1 MISNQIFSPL
11 IAEAL
16 EELNLK
22 DLEGLCPTL
31 EKLLNELML
40 LEREQVLRA
49 GPYERSEDRQGY
61 ANGFKKKGMQTRM
74 GKIQLQV
81 PQTREVPFYPSCLEK
96 GQRSER
102 ALALAVGEMY
112 VNGVSTRRVKR
123 ITEELCG
130 LEISSTQV
138 SRLSKI
144 LDDEVDKFKNRKL
157 GIMRYLYLDARYEK
171 VREGGVIKDVAVL
184 SAIGVNEKGHREILG
199 ISCSLSEAEVHWR
212 TFLEDLISR
221 GLRGVILIITDDHP
235 GLKKARQAVLPGTS
249 WQRCIFHMAQN
260 AMNYAPKQGMRK
272 EIAQSVRDIYQALSR
287 EEAQNRLKAAIS
299 EYEEKAPRFSEW
311 LEDNFEEGLTFY
323 KFPKDHWK
331 KIRTNNPAERLNQE
345 FKRRTRVVRLFPS
358 IASCE
363 RLIGAIAMEIHEDWA
378 SGKYYMSMEES
389 RG

>member
-1 MISNQIFSPL
+1 M
-11 IAEAL
+11 
-16 EELNLK
+16 
-22 DLEGLCPTL
+22 
-31 EKLLNELML
+31 
-40 LEREQVLRA
+40 
-49 GPYERSEDRQGY
+49 
-61 ANGFKKKGMQTRM
+61 
-74 GKIQLQV
+74 
-81 PQTREVPFYPSCLEK
+81 
-96 GQRSER
+96 
-102 ALALAVGEMY
+102 
-112 VNGVSTRRVKR
+112 
-123 ITEELCG
+123 
-130 LEISSTQV
+130 
-138 SRLSKI
+138 
-144 LDDEVDKFKNRKL
+144 
-157 GIMRYLYLDARYEK
+157 
-171 VREGGVIKDVAVL
+171 
-184 SAIGVNEKGHREILG
+184 NEKGHREILG

-235 GLKKARQAVLPGTS
+235 GLKKARQAVLPGIS

-260 AMNYAPKQGMRK
+260 AMHYAPKQGMRK

>member
-235 GLKKARQAVLPGTS
+235 GLKKARQAVLPGIS

-363 RLIGAIAMEIHEDWA
+363 RLIGAVAMEIHEDWA

>member
-235 GLKKARQAVLPGTS
+235 GLKKARQAVLPGIS

-260 AMNYAPKQGMRK
+260 AMNYAPKEGMRK

>member
-235 GLKKARQAVLPGTS
+235 GLKKARQAVLPGIS

-260 AMNYAPKQGMRK
+260 AMHYAPKQGMRK

-363 RLIGAIAMEIHEDWA
+363 RLIGAVAMEIHEDWA